1 MSWVLFWQLMILIP
15 WVAIWAFIVKVGKSK

>member
-15 WVAIWAFIVKVGKSK
+15 WVGIWAFIVKAGKSK